1 MKLCRRN
8 GSLHATAP
16 QQGAYTIF
24 FIAILGLLTLL
35 AVRSMTTSTTD
46 SVRLTTNTHSSTEAF
61 LAAEEAMATGME
73 WLAVAGNTYTSAL
86 WPSSARQ
93 VVTPLSFPVVNMGGG
108 NGTRDYTMF
117 FGFEAD
123 PDGGALIK
131 VVGRGENDLGQS
143 ATVSQWVSLNTL
155 LQATA
160 LDAPLMVSG
169 CLSNVTG
176 APDIFS
182 KKDSGTD
189 YITLSRGS
197 TFSTSNTNCPTS
209 YGNLNKAGSSSLTP
223 NQLASAQSGEA
234 VNVVVNSGG
243 DLWSQIFTETR
254 SWFDANVNNL
264 PNVHLIETTSAVPFG
279 TDGFTWS
286 GLSLFGGGTGFH
298 NEAINNGAW
307 FGNSYGTLSD
317 PAVVVIRGC
326 PGSDMLDRAT
336 GNAVGT
342 NGYKFVGLVFIEA
355 ASNPEAGTLQCD
367 ATVWRRLKLLGTLVI
382 NGDITSLGRQ
392 PEIISAELGGIT
404 TSAFPVRGVYAS
416 DGSWTVE

>member
-1 MKLCRRN
+1 MRLCRRN
-8 GSLHATAP
+8 DGLHATAP

-35 AVRSMTTSTTD
+35 AVRSMTTATTD

-86 WPSSARQ
+86 WPSSARE
-93 VVTPLSFPVVNMGGG
+93 VVAPLSFPMVNMGGV

-123 PDGGALIK
+123 PDGGSLIK
-131 VVGRGENDLGQS
+131 VVGRGENDLEQS

-176 APDIFS
+176 TPDIFS

-189 YITLSRGS
+189 YTTLSRGS
-197 TFSTSNTNCPTS
+197 TFSTSNTNCPSS
-209 YGNLNKAGSSSLTP
+209 YGNLNNGGGSS
-223 NQLASAQSGEA
+223 QSGEA

-254 SWFDANVNNL
+254 DWFDANVNNL
-264 PNVHLIETTSAVPFG
+264 PNVHLIEATGAVPFG

-286 GLSLFGGGTGFH
+286 ALSLFGGGTGF
-298 NEAINNGAW
+298 NNQAINNGDW

-326 PGSDMLDRAT
+326 PGDDMLARDS
-336 GNAVGT
+336 GNGIGS

-355 ASNPEAGTLQCD
+355 ASNPEAATLQCD
-367 ATVWRRLKLLGTLVI
+367 ASGWHRLKVLGTLVI
-382 NGDITSLGRQ
+382 NGDMTKLGRQ
-392 PEIISAELGGIT
+392 PEIISAERGGMT
-404 TSAFPVRGVYAS
+404 TSAFPVSGVYAS

>member
-131 VVGRGENDLGQS
+131 VVGRGENDLGQT

-155 LQATA
+155 LQAAA

-176 APDIFS
+176 TPDIFS
-182 KKDSGTD
+182 KKGSGTD
-189 YITLSRGS
+189 YTTLSRGS
-197 TFSTSNTNCPTS
+197 TFSTSNTNCPNS
-209 YGNLNKAGSSSLTP
+209 YGNLNNGGGSS
-223 NQLASAQSGEA
+223 QSGEA

-254 SWFDANVNNL
+254 DWFDANVNNL

-279 TDGFTWS
+279 TNGFTWS
-286 GLSLFGGGTGFH
+286 ALSLFGGGTGF
-298 NEAINNGAW
+298 NNQAINNGAW

-326 PGSDMLDRAT
+326 PGDDMLKRAT
-336 GNAVGT
+336 GNGVGS

-355 ASNPEAGTLQCD
+355 ASNPEAATLQCD
-367 ATVWRRLKLLGTLVI
+367 ASKWQRLKVLGTLVI
-382 NGDITSLGRQ
+382 NGDMTALGQ
-392 PEIISAELGGIT
+392 NPEIISAERGGIT
-404 TSAFPVRGVYAS
+404 TSAFPVSGVYAS

>member
-46 SVRLTTNTHSSTEAF
+46 TVRLTTNTHSAAEAF

-93 VVTPLSFPVVNMGGG
+93 VVTPLSFPVVNMGGV

-131 VVGRGENDLGQS
+131 VVGRGENDLGQT

-176 APDIFS
+176 TPDIFS
-182 KKDSGTD
+182 KKDSGTN
-189 YITLSRGS
+189 YTTLSRGS

-209 YGNLNKAGSSSLTP
+209 YGTLNNGSGSS
-223 NQLASAQSGEA
+223 QSSEA

-254 SWFDANVNNL
+254 DWFDANVNNL

-279 TDGFTWS
+279 TNGFTWS
-286 GLSLFGGGTGFH
+286 ALSLFGGGTGF
-298 NEAINNGAW
+298 NNQAINNGAW
-307 FGNSYGTLSD
+307 FGSSYGTLSD

-326 PGSDMLDRAT
+326 PGDDMLERAT
-336 GNAVGT
+336 GNGVGS

-355 ASNPEAGTLQCD
+355 ASNPEAATLQCD
-367 ATVWRRLKLLGTLVI
+367 ASKWQRLKVLGTLVI
-382 NGDITSLGRQ
+382 NGDMTALGQ
-392 PEIISAELGGIT
+392 NPEIISAERGGIT
-404 TSAFPVRGVYAS
+404 TSAFPVSGVYAS

>member
-46 SVRLTTNTHSSTEAF
+46 TVRLTTNTHSAAEAF

-93 VVTPLSFPVVNMGGG
+93 VVTPLSFPVVNMGGV

-131 VVGRGENDLGQS
+131 VVGRGENDLGQT

-176 APDIFS
+176 TPDIFS
-182 KKDSGTD
+182 KKDSGTN
-189 YITLSRGS
+189 YTTLSRGS

-209 YGNLNKAGSSSLTP
+209 YGTLNNGSGSS
-223 NQLASAQSGEA
+223 QSSEA

-254 SWFDANVNNL
+254 DWFDANVNNL

-279 TDGFTWS
+279 TNGFTWS
-286 GLSLFGGGTGFH
+286 ALSLFGGGTGF
-298 NEAINNGAW
+298 NNQAINNGAW
-307 FGNSYGTLSD
+307 FGSSYGTLSD

-326 PGSDMLDRAT
+326 PGDDMLKRAT
-336 GNAVGT
+336 GNGVGS

-355 ASNPEAGTLQCD
+355 ASNPEAATLQCD
-367 ATVWRRLKLLGTLVI
+367 ASKWQRLKVLGTLVI
-382 NGDITSLGRQ
+382 NGDMTALGQ
-392 PEIISAELGGIT
+392 NPEIISAERGGIT
-404 TSAFPVRGVYAS
+404 TSAFPVSGVYAS

>member
-131 VVGRGENDLGQS
+131 VVGRGENDLGQT

-176 APDIFS
+176 TPDIFS
-182 KKDSGTD
+182 KKDSGTN
-189 YITLSRGS
+189 YTTLSRGS

-209 YGNLNKAGSSSLTP
+209 YGTLNNGSGFSQSS
-223 NQLASAQSGEA
+223 EA

-254 SWFDANVNNL
+254 DWFDANVDNL

-279 TDGFTWS
+279 TNGFTWS
-286 GLSLFGGGTGFH
+286 ALSLFEGGTGF
-298 NEAINNGAW
+298 NNQAINNGAW

-326 PGSDMLDRAT
+326 PGDDMLERAT
-336 GNAVGT
+336 GNGVGS

-355 ASNPEAGTLQCD
+355 ASNPEAATLQCD
-367 ATVWRRLKLLGTLVI
+367 ASKWQRLKVLGTLVI
-382 NGDITSLGRQ
+382 NGDMTALGQ
-392 PEIISAELGGIT
+392 NPEIISAERGGIT
-404 TSAFPVRGVYAS
+404 TSAFPVSGVYAS

>member
-1 MKLCRRN
+1 MKLSRRN

-35 AVRSMTTSTTD
+35 AVRSMTTSTTG

-73 WLAVAGNTYTSAL
+73 WLAVADNIYTSAL
-86 WPSSARQ
+86 WPSSPRQ
-93 VVTPLSFPVVNMGGG
+93 VVTPLSFPVVNMGGL

-123 PDGGALIK
+123 PDGGSLIK
-131 VVGRGENDLGQS
+131 VVGRGQNDLGQS

-155 LQATA
+155 LQPTA
-160 LDAPLMVSG
+160 LDAPLMVGG

-176 APDIFS
+176 TPDIFS
-182 KKDSGTD
+182 QKDSGTD

-197 TFSTSNTNCPTS
+197 TYSTSSSNCPTS
-209 YGNLNKAGSSSLTP
+209 YGNLNNGGGSS
-223 NQLASAQSGEA
+223 QSGEG

-243 DLWSQIFTETR
+243 DLWNEVFTETR
-254 SWFDANVNNL
+254 DWFEANVDNF

-286 GLSLFGGGTGFH
+286 ALSLFGGGVGF
-298 NEAINNGAW
+298 NNQAINNGAW
-307 FGNSYGTLSD
+307 FGNSYGTLDD
-317 PAVVVIRGC
+317 PAIVVIRGC
-326 PGSDMLDRAT
+326 PGNDMLARAA
-336 GNAVGT
+336 GSGVGS

-367 ATVWRRLKLLGTLVI
+367 ASGWHRLKVLGTLVI
-382 NGDITSLGRQ
+382 NGDMTNLGRQ
-392 PEIISAELGGIT
+392 PEIISAERGGIT
-404 TSAFPVRGVYAS
+404 TSAFPVSGVYAS

>member
-1 MKLCRRN
+1 MTLSRRN
-8 GSLHATAP
+8 GRLQLISP
-16 QQGAYTIF
+16 QRGAYTIF

-35 AVRSMTTSTTD
+35 AVRSMTTSTAG
-46 SVRLTTNTHSSTEAF
+46 SVRLTSNTHSSTEAF

-73 WLAVAGNTYTSAL
+73 WLAVADNIYTSAL
-86 WPSSARQ
+86 WPSSARE
-93 VVTPLSFPVVNMGGG
+93 VVTPLSFPMVNMGGV

-123 PDGGALIK
+123 PDGGSLIK

-155 LQATA
+155 LQPTA
-160 LDAPLMVSG
+160 LAAPLMVSG
-169 CLSNVTG
+169 CLDNVTG
-176 APDIFS
+176 TPDIFS
-182 KKDSGTD
+182 QKDSGTD

-197 TFSTSNTNCPTS
+197 TYSTSSSNCPTS
-209 YGNLNKAGSSSLTP
+209 YGNLNNGGG
-223 NQLASAQSGEA
+223 ASQSGEG

-243 DLWSQIFTETR
+243 DLWNEVFTETR
-254 SWFDANVNNL
+254 DWFEANVDNF

-286 GLSLFGGGTGFH
+286 ALSLFGGGVGF
-298 NEAINNGAW
+298 NNQAINNGAW
-307 FGNSYGTLSD
+307 FGNSYGTLDD
-317 PAVVVIRGC
+317 PAIVVIRGC
-326 PGSDMLDRAT
+326 PGNDMLARAA
-336 GNAVGT
+336 GSGVGS

-367 ATVWRRLKLLGTLVI
+367 ASGWHRLKVLGTLVI
-382 NGDITSLGRQ
+382 NGDMTNLGRQ
-392 PEIISAELGGIT
+392 PEIISAERGGIT
-404 TSAFPVRGVYAS
+404 TSAFPVSGVYAS

>member
-93 VVTPLSFPVVNMGGG
+93 VVTPLSFPVVNMGGV

-131 VVGRGENDLGQS
+131 VVGRGENDLGQT

-176 APDIFS
+176 TPDIFS
-182 KKDSGTD
+182 KKDSGTN
-189 YITLSRGS
+189 YTTLSRGS
-197 TFSTSNTNCPTS
+197 TFSTSSTNCPTS
-209 YGNLNKAGSSSLTP
+209 YGTLNNGSGFSQSS
-223 NQLASAQSGEA
+223 EA

-254 SWFDANVNNL
+254 DWFDANVNNL

-279 TDGFTWS
+279 TNGFTWS
-286 GLSLFGGGTGFH
+286 ALSLFGGGTGF
-298 NEAINNGAW
+298 NNQAINNGAW
-307 FGNSYGTLSD
+307 FGSSYGTLSD

-326 PGSDMLDRAT
+326 PGDDMLERAT
-336 GNAVGT
+336 GNGVGS

-355 ASNPEAGTLQCD
+355 ASNPEAATLQCD
-367 ATVWRRLKLLGTLVI
+367 ASKWQRLKVLGTLVI
-382 NGDITSLGRQ
+382 NGDMTALGQ
-392 PEIISAELGGIT
+392 NPEIISAERGGIT
-404 TSAFPVRGVYAS
+404 TSAFPVSGVYAS